1 MASIT
6 LKGQPIKTLG
16 DLPATGSL
24 APNFTLTKSDLS
36 DTNLADFAGKKLVLN
51 IFPSIDTGVCAS
63 SVRRFNDVA
72 SKVKDVNVLCISA
85 DLPFAQQRFC
95 GAEGLDQVI
104 NLSSFRHAT
113 FGESYGLTIS
123 TGPLQ
128 GLLSRAVVIVDA
140 NGQICYT
147 EQVPEIAQ
155 EPDYV
160 AALDALTHC

>member
-16 DLPATGSL
+16 DLPEKGSL

-51 IFPSIDTGVCAS
+51 IFPSIDTGVCAA

-128 GLLSRAVVIVDA
+128 SLLSRAVVIVDA